1 MFNEMVEN
9 SCIMVKNCVKTKI
22 LLKELS
28 TKWINSQ
35 INYRHDTYFDFK
47 VGYVI
52 KKNTLPSHSILL
64 HKMCLLITRE
74 LVWLPTSF

>member
-1 MFNEMVEN
+1 
-9 SCIMVKNCVKTKI
+9 MVKICVKTKV
-22 LLKELS
+22 LLKELI

-35 INYRHDTYFDFK
+35 INSRHDTYFDFK
-47 VGYVI
+47 ANDII

-64 HKMCLLITRE
+64 HKMCLLITRK